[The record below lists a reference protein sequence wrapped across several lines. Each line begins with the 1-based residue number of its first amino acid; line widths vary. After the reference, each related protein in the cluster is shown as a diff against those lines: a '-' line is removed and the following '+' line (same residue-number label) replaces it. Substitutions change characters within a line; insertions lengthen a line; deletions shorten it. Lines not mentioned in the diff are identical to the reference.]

1 MGKVFIRTAHLS
13 RYSGGSS
20 TVVDFGDAALENGY
34 KVIYLTK
41 FGPFDRLSY
50 ARNIQIRNRISLR
63 FKQDN
68 TLLKIINK
76 ICDFLSRTNSDT
88 SIKSGDIYFC
98 NLNDFPKNIKSL
110 KTKNIKFIHN
120 HAASLDQALN
130 AFKENPNLK
139 ISSKNKVLEKKY
151 LKKLRLFDYVL
162 FQNSHHMI
170 DYKERCKKHKIESQ
184 KSFFHI
190 PPVEENKIDSL
201 KNKSIKNKSK
211 ELKIIMIGSVQFRKG
226 QHYLIDIAKKLKES
240 KLSFKIQVLG
250 NILDHKYFQEIN
262 TLIKKEYLNKF
273 IIFKGHKKSYLK
285 YLVQSDIFLLLSK
298 EEGFSRAFREALY
311 SEIYSIV
318 FPLKGHFDITKKGFY
333 GKELA
338 SNSTEICSKA
348 ILDYAQG
355 NNIIK
360 VKTNKSLFSKTIYNE
375 FIGNL
380 LNDLSLL

>member
-1 MGKVFIRTAHLS
+1 
-13 RYSGGSS
+13 
-20 TVVDFGDAALENGY
+20 
-34 KVIYLTK
+34 
-41 FGPFDRLSY
+41 
-50 ARNIQIRNRISLR
+50 
-63 FKQDN
+63 
-68 TLLKIINK
+68 
-76 ICDFLSRTNSDT
+76 
-88 SIKSGDIYFC
+88 
-98 NLNDFPKNIKSL
+98 
-110 KTKNIKFIHN
+110 
-120 HAASLDQALN
+120 
-130 AFKENPNLK
+130 
-139 ISSKNKVLEKKY
+139 
-151 LKKLRLFDYVL
+151 
-162 FQNSHHMI
+162 MI

-190 PPVEENKIDSL
+190 PPVEENKFDSL

-240 KLSFKIQVLG
+240 KLSYKIEVLG
-250 NILDHKYFQEIN
+250 NILDHKYFQEIK

-273 IIFKGHKKSYLK
+273 IIFKGHKKMYLK

-318 FPLKGHFDITKKGFY
+318 FPLKGHFDITKTGFY
-333 GKELA
+333 GKELD